1 MYLVGIM
8 QVRIV
13 HTSEVAAAFADDVVA
28 FLAENARICSF
39 VRCTEVAP
47 ELLDSRLREA
57 HAGDMLLD
65 WAATDE
71 VLQSFQGEHT
81 LVLLTTRGNLLNF
94 FAFGEE
100 GRYVVDVS
108 GWADLLGAHNLD
120 LRLPVAHQIALCLLL
135 DAVFGS
141 VTAAAAAAHHPPRG
155 CQLDLCLDK
164 REVALKMR
172 TADTCPSCME
182 LFAEA
187 IDNERLTP
195 LLLHDMFRVLD
206 AVRSQLLYRE
216 RQAIAQ
222 AASPIEI
229 RGPRRQLWFTDHQA
243 ELRLPPQEHVL
254 YLLYLWHR
262 DQGPLAFE
270 DVGGHLDLLVKWDG
284 EIAGNRHPEEV
295 RRAFQA
301 LVDPRESRLSEKFS
315 KIRRRIAELVGPEAA
330 AMYLWP
336 SSDRGA
342 RRLPADL
349 DIRWLSPA

>member
-1 MYLVGIM
+1 MYLEGM
-8 QVRIV
+8 KQVRV
-13 HTSEVAAAFADDVVA
+13 LHTDEVAVSFVDDVVA
-28 FLAENARICSF
+28 FLAENARSCSF
-39 VRCTEVAP
+39 VRCADVAP
-47 ELLDSRLREA
+47 ELLDARLREA
-57 HAGDMLLD
+57 HAGDMVLD

-71 VLQSFQGEHT
+71 VLKSFQGEQT
-81 LVLLTTRGNLLNF
+81 LVVLTTQGNAQNF
-94 FAFGEE
+94 FAFGET

-108 GWADLLGAHNLD
+108 GWTDLLGERNLN
-120 LRLPVAHQIALCLLL
+120 LRLPVAHQIASCLLL

-141 VTAAAAAAHHPPRG
+141 MTAAAEAAHHLPRG

-172 TADTCPSCME
+172 TADTCPSCMD
-182 LFAEA
+182 LFAKA
-187 IDNERLTP
+187 IDSRRLSA

-206 AVRSQLLYRE
+206 AVRSQLLHRE
-216 RQAIAQ
+216 RQAIAR

-270 DVGGHLDLLVKWDG
+270 DIGSHLDLLVKWDG
-284 EIAGNRHPEEV
+284 EIAGNRHPTEV

-315 KIRRRIAELVGPEAA
+315 KVRRRLAELVGPEAA